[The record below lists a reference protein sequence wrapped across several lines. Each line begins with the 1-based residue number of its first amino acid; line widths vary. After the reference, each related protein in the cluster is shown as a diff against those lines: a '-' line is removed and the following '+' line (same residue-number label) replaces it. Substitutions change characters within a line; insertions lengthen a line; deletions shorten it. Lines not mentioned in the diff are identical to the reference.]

1 MYRVF
6 SELLASCGGLLLEMM
21 RKTWSPGNLLKLFD
35 AELSARQTHQQSA
48 GKWMVCILKALIG
61 LTLKNKLMN
70 IKKKCEFKKIWIFP
84 LFIFSLVSFYFDN
97 GLIILF
103 LRTLVLHV
111 RSAIIKHQKCRWAH
125 SKGLMSLLFRRT
137 GHINDDFKA
146 YWACDGLSPNVTD

>member
-1 MYRVF
+1 M
-6 SELLASCGGLLLEMM
+6 
-21 RKTWSPGNLLKLFD
+21 D
-35 AELSARQTHQQSA
+35 
-48 GKWMVCILKALIG
+48 
-61 LTLKNKLMN
+61 
-70 IKKKCEFKKIWIFP
+70 IKKNVNLKKSEYFP
-84 LFIFSLVSFYFDN
+84 YLYFLVSFYFDN

-146 YWACDGLSPNVTD
+146 H

>member
-1 MYRVF
+1 M
-6 SELLASCGGLLLEMM
+6 
-21 RKTWSPGNLLKLFD
+21 D
-35 AELSARQTHQQSA
+35 
-48 GKWMVCILKALIG
+48 
-61 LTLKNKLMN
+61 
-70 IKKKCEFKKIWIFP
+70 IKKNVNLKKSEFFP

-146 YWACDGLSPNVTD
+146 H